1 YCRATWGDR
10 NPPSWRHR
18 RTYSQYCF
26 SAVIAKRE
34 DNSVTMLAKPVAKLI
49 KKLPTTWGAV
59 AAVGAGMAAV
69 WHGSTDICKRINYH
83 SLCGTPGVLPA
94 VVTGAGSNTVS
105 GNAPMLGV
113 VVAME
118 TFCGQAYGAQR
129 YHTVGVVLQ
138 RALIIT
144 TIFNLATV
152 ALWGQAEWVLV
163 AMGQDPDIARA
174 AGRFTILLAPC
185 LVMDGA
191 DQCCRRYLAAQSIV
205 QPLMLVTLLATLMTP
220 AYLWYFIVRL
230 DFGLDG
236 AAVAWNCV
244 QCTSL
249 MGLVVYILWHNSQ
262 QDPALRTWHG
272 WTRECLADWGTYIR
286 VAIPSMVMICLDWWT
301 FEIIVILS
309 GLLPRPEMTMSM
321 MGITFNVHA
330 LCFFAA
336 HGLSGAASTR
346 VGNELGGS
354 RPRLAWLNTQVAVL
368 MGTVSMIIFA
378 AVLMMMRNQLGAMFS
393 EDQEVITLT
402 SFAVPTLAMSL
413 IGEGANT
420 VLAGVLRGC
429 GRQKIGATIN
439 LVMYWGL
446 GLPFSCFL
454 AFRMGMGAMG
464 LWTGLACTASLQS
477 MYLSYVVFK
486 FDWTAEVA
494 RAKALIAAGE
504 ADFDLED
511 DDLLGA
517 HDPDRMDHI
526 DTVVGLPEWNQ
537 PTERVLQAGG
547 KPSNLTL

>member
-1 YCRATWGDR
+1 
-10 NPPSWRHR
+10 
-18 RTYSQYCF
+18 
-26 SAVIAKRE
+26 
-34 DNSVTMLAKPVAKLI
+34 MLAKPVAKLI
-49 KKLPTTWGAV
+49 KRLPTTWGAV
-59 AAVGAGMAAV
+59 AVRLWELAWPLSGMEVLTFAKELIITAFVG
-69 WHGSTDICKRINYH
+69 HLGSFQLS
-83 SLCGTPGVLPA
+83 SLVLA
-94 VVTGAGSNTVS
+94 QTLYNVS

-272 WTRECLADWGTYIR
+272 WTRECLSDWGTYIR